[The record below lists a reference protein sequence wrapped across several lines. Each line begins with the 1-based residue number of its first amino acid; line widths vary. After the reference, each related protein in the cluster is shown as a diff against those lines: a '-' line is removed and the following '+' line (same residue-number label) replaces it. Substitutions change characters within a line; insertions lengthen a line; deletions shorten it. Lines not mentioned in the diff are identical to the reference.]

1 MKVVALAAVMVLAAW
16 TTSHRAVQ
24 APRQPPKQ
32 TEIWFNPG
40 VGPGPPADPIKFVN
54 STDAGFAGVL
64 ERVSVAF
71 LDDKQ
76 EWLFT
81 TMTFRVTETVFS
93 RLTIRSGDRIDV
105 ITAGGWY
112 EEAGGRRL
120 ATRPDLELQRG
131 GEYFVPFS
139 TERRPGT
146 AWTGKN
152 VLAATDALVYLQ
164 NGDVAP
170 VERGSKWPAAILS
183 RAQIRANTSGS
194 SPTRRNLFLATL
206 RSAAQDRR

>member
-1 MKVVALAAVMVLAAW
+1 MNVVALAAVMVL
-16 TTSHRAVQ
+16 TTWSSSHRIVQ
-24 APRQPPKQ
+24 APTQAPKQ

-40 VGPGPPADPIKFVN
+40 VGPGAPRDPTKFVN
-54 STDAGFAGVL
+54 STDAGFVGVL
-64 ERVSVAF
+64 ERVSVGF

-93 RLTIRSGDRIDV
+93 RVAIRSGDRIDV

-112 EEAGGRRL
+112 EEAGGKRVP
-120 ATRPDLELQRG
+120 TRPELELQSG
-131 GEYFVPFS
+131 GEYFIPFS

-152 VLAATDALVYLQ
+152 VLAAPGALVHLQ
-164 NGDVAP
+164 NDDVA
-170 VERGSKWPAAILS
+170 
-183 RAQIRANTSGS
+183 
-194 SPTRRNLFLATL
+194 
-206 RSAAQDRR
+206 